1 MKALT
6 FLIGK
11 IIERQKRYFKPYK
24 FYPFIVKEAYSKL
37 KKREIKFKNVEIE
50 EYTIDECELI
60 LCADK
65 FSFKKESD
73 WVIEFKD
80 QEYTFALHRWNW
92 LLTSLSN
99 NANEPAREW
108 GLCMMRSWINN
119 MLDNKDGYAWHP
131 YTTGERISNAFLF
144 GILSSEDFA
153 YSKQN
158 DILPEDIKS
167 GLNLMA
173 VYLSNHLEYK
183 GKGKTGNHVINNSRA
198 LLFAG
203 IFLENEFYSDL
214 SFSILRSNLPELVT
228 MDGFLREGSSHYQFV
243 FTRWILEMLW
253 LSTLLNNNDMYNF
266 MLPFATKLVKQCSF
280 FIVEE
285 PESDLLSI
293 PLIGDVSPDFPVSWL
308 STLPFSIVARDIY
321 FNKELNDKRVTRHD
335 WTFLINQKSGLFIA
349 NL

>member
-1 MKALT
+1 MGL
-6 FLIGK
+6 
-11 IIERQKRYFKPYK
+11 RKRFYKPFK
-24 FYPFIVKEAYSKL
+24 FYPPSVKKIYFDYNIQKTNDLNA
-37 KKREIKFKNVEIE
+37 NVE
-50 EYTIDECELI
+50 EYSINKCELI
-60 LCADK
+60 LCSNK
-65 FSFKKESD
+65 FLFKDESD
-73 WVIEFKD
+73 WLIEFED

-131 YTTGERISNAFLF
+131 YTTGEIISNAFLF